1 MKIDT
6 REIAEIAAA
15 QPVVPRVDLY
25 AGIHKALRAVMAEC
39 LLAVG
44 RADPTDP
51 QDVADAGARVC
62 ALMDL
67 FVSHVHHENNFVHP
81 AIEARTPGLSADVAQ
96 EHLDHLQHIA
106 HLRAAAQRLDTLE
119 APARAGALHTLY
131 LDLSL
136 FVAENLRHMHVE
148 ETEHNAALWCAYT
161 DDELR
166 AIHGALVG
174 TIPPGEMMLVM
185 RWMLPQMNAPER
197 LAVLG
202 GMRQEAPAPVF
213 QAVLDVV
220 QPHLSPRDRAK
231 LSAGLG
237 LPAVPGLV
245 EAV

>member
-1 MKIDT
+1 MKFT
-6 REIAEIAAA
+6 QQEMKQLAEASQAAGRE
-15 QPVVPRVDLY
+15 DLY

-51 QDVADAGARVC
+51 QDVTDAEARVR

-67 FVSHVHHENNFVHP
+67 CASHVHHENNFVHP
-81 AIEARTPGLSADVAQ
+81 AIEARTPGLSADVAH
-96 EHLDHLQHIA
+96 EHQDHLQQIA
-106 HLRAAAQRLDTLE
+106 RLRAAALQLDTLD
-119 APARAGALHTLY
+119 AAQRAGALHRLY

-166 AIHGALVG
+166 AIHGALVA
-174 TIPPGEMMLVM
+174 TIPPAEMMQVM

-213 QAVLDVV
+213 RAMLDVA
-220 QPHLSPRDRAK
+220 QPHLAPRDWAK
-231 LSAGLG
+231 LSTGLG
-237 LPAVPGLV
+237 LPPVPGLV

>member
-1 MKIDT
+1 MKFT
-6 REIAEIAAA
+6 QQEMKQLAAA
-15 QPVVPRVDLY
+15 SQAAGREDLY
-25 AGIHKALRAVMAEC
+25 AGIHKALRAVMADC

-51 QDVADAGARVC
+51 QDVADARARVC

-67 FVSHVHHENNFVHP
+67 CVSHVHHENNFVHP
-81 AIEARTPGLSADVAQ
+81 AIEARTPGLTADVAQ
-96 EHLDHLQHIA
+96 DHFEHLQRIA
-106 HLRAAAQRLDTLE
+106 RLRTGAQQLGAVDETRL
-119 APARAGALHTLY
+119 PGALHALY

-166 AIHGALVG
+166 AIHGALVV
-174 TIPPGEMMLVM
+174 TIPPAEMMQVM

-197 LAVLG
+197 LALLT
-202 GMRQEAPAPVF
+202 GMRQDAPEPAI
-213 QAVLDVV
+213 QAVLDTV
-220 QPHLSPRDRAK
+220 QPHLSPRDWAR
-231 LSAGLG
+231 LNRGLG

-245 EAV
+245 DAV

>member
-1 MKIDT
+1 MKFT
-6 REIAEIAAA
+6 QQEMKQLAEASQAAGRE
-15 QPVVPRVDLY
+15 DLY
-25 AGIHKALRAVMAEC
+25 AGIHKALRAVMTEC

-51 QDVADAGARVC
+51 QDVTDAGARVC

-67 FVSHVHHENNFVHP
+67 CVSHVHHENNFVHP
-81 AIEARTPGLSADVAQ
+81 AIEARTPGLSADVAH
-96 EHLDHLQHIA
+96 EHLDHLEQIA
-106 HLRAAAQRLDTLE
+106 RLRAAARQLDTLDG
-119 APARAGALHTLY
+119 AALACALHTLY

-166 AIHGALVG
+166 AIHGALVA

-185 RWMLPQMNAPER
+185 RWMLPQMSAPER

-202 GMRQEAPAPVF
+202 GMRQEAPEPVF
-213 QAVLDVV
+213 RAVLDVV
-220 QPHLSPRDRAK
+220 QPHLSPRDWAK
-231 LSAGLG
+231 LTGGLG

-245 EAV
+245 AAV